1 MKIAPLMAALAPVA
15 GIRQLLV
22 NTGQHYDEAMAKASS
37 AN

>member
-22 NTGQHYDEAMAKASS
+22 NTGQITTRRWEGFI